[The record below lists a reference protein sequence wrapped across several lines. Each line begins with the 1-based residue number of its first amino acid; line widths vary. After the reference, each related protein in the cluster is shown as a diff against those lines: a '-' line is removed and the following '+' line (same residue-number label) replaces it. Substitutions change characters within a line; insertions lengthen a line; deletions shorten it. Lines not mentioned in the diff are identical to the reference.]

1 MSASLCKFTRGG
13 GSACP
18 EPAQGS
24 GGLCFWHD
32 PAAPKDATDVKTRLE
47 ALARGGRSLEGY
59 ALHGADLRD
68 ADLSRA
74 TLSGARLFDAD
85 LRGASLLKT
94 RLDGANLNEAH
105 LEGANLLGAHLEGA
119 RLERVRWGRHLRQE
133 VLAREAHRAGREE
146 EAMNLYG
153 EAEQIARYLTGE
165 NERRGHYDIG
175 GHFYKLERVMRR
187 MQMRRFSGEWVWS
200 KLVDLL
206 CGYGEDTFRVIAF
219 SLVVIVGAAVL
230 YFLLGVRGP
239 DGPIAFDSRAG
250 PLNNLSQ
257 FLVCVYYSVI
267 TFTTTGYGDIFPLGA
282 ARVVAALE
290 AFTGAFSISLFVV
303 VFVRKMTR

>member
-1 MSASLCKFTRGG
+1 MCY
-13 GSACP
+13 
-18 EPAQGS
+18 
-24 GGLCFWHD
+24 WHD
-32 PAAPKDATDVKTRLE
+32 PAVAKDAPDVKARLE
-47 ALARGGRSLEGY
+47 ELSRSGRSLEGY

-74 TLSGARLFDAD
+74 NLSAARLFDAD

-105 LEGANLLGAHLEGA
+105 LEGANLLGASLDGA
-119 RLERVRWGRHLRQE
+119 RLERVRWGKQLRQE
-133 VLAREAHRAGREE
+133 ILAREAHRAGRED

-187 MQMRRFSGEWVWS
+187 MQMRLFSGEWAWS

-206 CGYGEDTFRVIAF
+206 CGYGEDTVRVIAF
-219 SLVVIVGAAVL
+219 SLVVILGSAVL

-239 DGPIAFDSRAG
+239 DGMLLLDPAAG
-250 PLNNLSQ
+250 LKENLLQ
-257 FLVCVYYSVI
+257 FLTCVYYSVI
-267 TFTTTGYGDIFPLGA
+267 TFTTVGYGDIYPVGVS
-282 ARVVAALE
+282 RVVAALE